1 VPFLPQQNHLAG
13 SEQIEMWP
21 HLEGISEEDEAAN
34 QQPAAAEEAPT
45 PTVIDNEKWT
55 SMEEDQV

>member
-1 VPFLPQQNHLAG
+1 
-13 SEQIEMWP
+13 MWP